1 MTLPELIQAVKEKNL
16 SKDQLEAY
24 RDDLSNLYALMQLE
38 LADIRKAKALW
49 IFDSQEKSMAAK
61 EVAWSASLQGQRE
74 IELSHWCKGSEKIL
88 SSLKSRLYS
97 VY

>member
-1 MTLPELIQAVKEKNL
+1 MTLPELLQAVKEKNL

-24 RDDLSNLYALMQLE
+24 RDDLSNLYAMMQLE
-38 LADIRKAKALW
+38 LAEVRKAKALW
-49 IFDSQEKSMAAK
+49 IFESQEKSMAAK
-61 EVAWSASLQGQRE
+61 DAAWAASARGQRE